1 MARFEIFDSLPSTQ
15 SLALQRLRA
24 GDGEAG
30 WILAREQTKGVGQH
44 GRSWVGQKG
53 NFMASRYEVM
63 DLDVRHAPQLSFVT
77 ALAVYEMLRPLVP
90 DTDAAMRIKWP
101 NDILHKGRKLCGIL
115 VQTEAVEGEGRLGVV
130 IGVGLNV
137 RMAPILEGYPTVALR
152 EIGAEAGRIDPEA
165 LLYKLNGHL
174 DGVIDLW
181 RRKAFADIARAW
193 FKRAYGAD
201 RRVTAPSEGQPVSGR
216 IIGLDGFGALR
227 IEGEDGQV
235 RTISGGEVSYGGP
248 LVTGD

>member
-1 MARFEIFDSLPSTQ
+1 VARFEIFDSLASTQ
-15 SLALQRLRA
+15 SIALQRLRA
-24 GDGEAG
+24 WDGEAG

-53 NFMASRYEVM
+53 NFMASRYDVM
-63 DLDVRHAPQLSFVT
+63 DLDVRRAPQLSFVT
-77 ALAVYEMLRPLVP
+77 ALAVYEMLRPFVP
-90 DTDAAMRIKWP
+90 DTDDAMRIKWP

-115 VQTEAVEGEGRLGVV
+115 VQTEAVEDEGRLGVV
-130 IGVGLNV
+130 IGIGLNV

-152 EIGAEAGRIDPEA
+152 EISDASGKTDPEA

-181 RRKAFADIARAW
+181 RRKPFSDIAKAW

-201 RRVTAPSEGQPVSGR
+201 RRIAIHVGNGLVTGR
-216 IIGLDGFGALR
+216 ITGLDDFGALCVQ
-227 IEGEDGQV
+227 GEDGLTH
-235 RTISGGEVSYGGP
+235 TISGGEVSYGERF
-248 LVTGD
+248 VTGD

>member
-1 MARFEIFDSLPSTQ
+1 VARFEIFDSLPSTQ
-15 SLALQRLRA
+15 TVALQRLRS

-63 DLDVRHAPQLSFVT
+63 EIDVRSAPQLSFIT

-115 VQTEAVEGEGRLGVV
+115 VQTEALDLPGKLGVI
-130 IGVGLNV
+130 IGVGLNI
-137 RMAPILEGYPTVALR
+137 RMAPVLEGYPTVALR
-152 EIGAEAGRIDPEA
+152 EISPEGGKLDAEA
-165 LLYKLNGHL
+165 LLYKVNGHL

-181 RRKAFADIARAW
+181 RRRSFADIADAW
-193 FKRAYGAD
+193 FKRAYGVD
-201 RRVTAPSEGQPVSGR
+201 RQVSVRCEGREVRGR
-216 IIGLDGFGALR
+216 ITGLDSFGALKVT
-227 IEGEDGQV
+227 GEDGQAYAI
-235 RTISGGEVSYGGP
+235 TGGEVSYGERC
-248 LVTGD
+248 VTGD